1 LIPAT
6 PAATEIAQ
14 SPTSATISGDRYDE
28 EASMRRAATLALVTT
43 LALAGC
49 GDRDSRV
56 RPGGPPSPGKWKSL
70 TAKCPTL
77 ASPTAHALGV
87 AGAGRPTPD
96 YGDYGEDLVAD
107 CAWGSTD
114 GKGTAAAMRLNV
126 WHQPDAATAQ
136 WQVLTAGDMT
146 QVAGVGDEATVV
158 LDPPAVTVL
167 ARSANA
173 VITMKLTS
181 PNAGADKLTQ
191 IQPQALE
198 LTVEMLK
205 SLR

>member
-1 LIPAT
+1 
-6 PAATEIAQ
+6 
-14 SPTSATISGDRYDE
+14 
-28 EASMRRAATLALVTT
+28 MRRAAALVLVTT
-43 LALAGC
+43 LSLAGC

-56 RPGGPPSPGKWKSL
+56 RPAGSPSPGKWKSL

-77 ASPTAHALGV
+77 AGPIAHMLGV

-96 YGDYGEDLVAD
+96 YAEYGEDLVAD

-126 WHQPDAATAQ
+126 WHQPDAAIAQ
-136 WQVLTAGDMT
+136 WQVLTAGDMA

-158 LDPPAVTVL
+158 LDPPAITVL

-173 VITMKLTS
+173 VITMKLTA
-181 PNAGADKLTQ
+181 PKAKAGADQLTEL
-191 IQPQALE
+191 QPQALE